1 MLPKIKSFLCEVEV
15 LVNNVPSIWVG
26 FFFLS
31 VVGMNLLANKS
42 IDMKADWLAIDAAF
56 LFSWLSFLTM
66 DIITKRFGPR
76 ASNIISFLAL
86 FGNLLCAFI
95 FWIASIIPGY
105 WSNSEAAG
113 HSDAINEAFDKSFG
127 GSWFIIIGS
136 SAAFLSSA
144 IFNNILNWL
153 IGRCF
158 KGNPDGFLAFALR
171 SYVSTALAQFLD
183 NLVFASIV
191 SFNIFDWSVSQL
203 FTASFM
209 KMLAET
215 IFEIIFSPLG
225 YLYLKHMEKEKIGK
239 EYIDLYMIELKDM
252 SKENEQN
259 LNENLNNNNVENNE
273 NNDNNNNHL
282 V

>member
-1 MLPKIKSFLCEVEV
+1 MLPKIKSFFCEVEV
-15 LVNNVPSIWVG
+15 LVNNIPSIWVG

-42 IDMKADWLAIDAAF
+42 IDMKVDWLAIDAAF

-76 ASNIISFLAL
+76 ASNIISFIAL

-153 IGRCF
+153 IGKCF

-171 SYVSTALAQFLD
+171 SYISTALAQFLD

-191 SFNIFDWSVSQL
+191 SLNFFGWSVSQL

-209 KMLAET
+209 KMFAET

-273 NNDNNNNHL
+273 NNDNHL